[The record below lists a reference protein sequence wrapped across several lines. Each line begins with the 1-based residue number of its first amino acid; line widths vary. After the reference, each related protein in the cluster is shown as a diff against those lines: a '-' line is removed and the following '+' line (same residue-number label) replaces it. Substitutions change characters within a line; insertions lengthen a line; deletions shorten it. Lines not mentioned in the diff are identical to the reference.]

1 MEATAIV
8 VFEMSTSKL
17 KSNFDFFLTLT
28 IVILFSV
35 QTPVFEKMLRKSRR
49 RLMHDLEAVALVV
62 DEISTRKLDSN
73 VAFILTLSI
82 SIPFVVQTPDFE
94 KMLLKSRQRITQ
106 DMKVVGVLIRE
117 ISTRKLKSN
126 LAFVLTLSISIQSF
140 IQTPDSE
147 KISPDSRQRIIHDLE
162 AVAEVCSRYIN
173 P

>member
-49 RLMHDLEAVALVV
+49 RLMHGLEAVALVV

-82 SIPFVVQTPDFE
+82 SKVFVVQTPDFE
-94 KMLLKSRQRITQ
+94 KMLLNSRRRITH
-106 DMKVVGVLIRE
+106 DSEAAAVVVRE
-117 ISTRKLKSN
+117 ISTGKLKSN
-126 LAFVLTLSISIQSF
+126 LAFFLTLSISIPFLVQISNF
-140 IQTPDSE
+140 E
-147 KISPDSRQRIIHDLE
+147 KIML
-162 AVAEVCSRYIN
+162 N
-173 P
+173 

>member
-82 SIPFVVQTPDFE
+82 SIPFLVQTPDFE
-94 KMLLKSRQRITQ
+94 KMLLKSRQRITH

-117 ISTRKLKSN
+117 
-126 LAFVLTLSISIQSF
+126 
-140 IQTPDSE
+140 
-147 KISPDSRQRIIHDLE
+147 
-162 AVAEVCSRYIN
+162 
-173 P
+173 